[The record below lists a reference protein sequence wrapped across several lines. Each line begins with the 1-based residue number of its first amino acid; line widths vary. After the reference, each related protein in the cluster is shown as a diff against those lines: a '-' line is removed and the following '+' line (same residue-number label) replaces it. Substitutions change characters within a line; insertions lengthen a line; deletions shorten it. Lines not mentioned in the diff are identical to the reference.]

1 MNKTKSKHL
10 IKLEEVFNSISHGV
24 GVLIA
29 IACLVLLVV
38 FALIEGNV
46 MKIVSFSIFGSS
58 MIALY
63 ISSTLFHATKNLR
76 KKSRRNL
83 LDHSMIYVLIAGTY
97 TPITLVILRGSFGWV
112 IFGVIWG
119 LTIVGVVYK
128 LFYYKGGPFERKLS
142 AYLYVAMGLIILI
155 AIVPLIR
162 NTDGIILW
170 FLLAGCLSYCAG
182 VAFYLIKKIP
192 FGHGIWHLT
201 ILGGTTC
208 HFFAFLFMCN

>member
-1 MNKTKSKHL
+1 MKSQRL
-10 IKLEEVFNSISHGV
+10 IKAEELFNSISHGV

-29 IACLVLLVV
+29 VACLVLLVV
-38 FALIEGNV
+38 FASIEGNV
-46 MKIVSFSIFGSS
+46 WKIVSFSIFGSS

-63 ISSTLFHATKNLR
+63 ISSVLFHGTKNLR

-97 TPITLVILRGSFGWV
+97 TPVTLVTLRGAFGWT

-119 LTIVGVVYK
+119 IAIIGIIYK
-128 LFYYKGGPFERKLS
+128 LFFYKGSNQERKLS
-142 AYLYVAMGLIILI
+142 AWLYVAMGWIIII

-162 NTDGIILW
+162 NSSGATLW
-170 FLLAGCLSYCAG
+170 FLLIGCLSYCVG

-201 ILGGTTC
+201 IIGGTVC
-208 HFFAFLFMCN
+208 HFFAFLYMI